1 MSADSTLGWRT
12 PWPRPKWRVEPKS
25 AIRWWDANKIIHFL
39 KSLVTGDE
47 KWIVY
52 NNVRWKNHGKILPIH
67 QKKPKTELHQKVILS
82 IWWNWKGILYYEHL
96 PANKTIKSD
105 IYCEQF
111 DNLKEEFLKCP
122 EMVNRRGIVFRYM
135 CIFRMIIK
143 TASHKQ
149 GFISKLATRA
159 RGNRGENAKYN
170 DTNDISTGSR

>member
-1 MSADSTLGWRT
+1 M
-12 PWPRPKWRVEPKS
+12 
-25 AIRWWDANKIIHFL
+25 
-39 KSLVTGDE
+39 
-47 KWIVY
+47 
-52 NNVRWKNHGKILPIH
+52 
-67 QKKPKTELHQKVILS
+67 LS

-111 DNLKEEFLKCP
+111 DNLKEEFKKCA
-122 EMVNRRGIVFRYM
+122 EMVNRRAVVFRHM